1 MRSPVSSA
9 SALAVVFLL
18 LLSSQSRSAETPR
31 DQAWAILQANWNEN
45 STEKRVQ
52 AVRVLALL
60 PRDLRAL
67 ALAKKAASDETAEV
81 RAAAA
86 TVLGQLDGK
95 SSIELLHKLLGDKE
109 PSVALAAA
117 SALIPSKDPLAYE
130 AYYEF
135 LTGFRKTGNGL
146 IADQMKTLRDRKKM
160 AEIGIEDGIGFVP
173 YAGIGLS
180 AFKTLRA
187 DDVSPVRAAAAK
199 LLGSDPDPVS
209 GRALVI
215 ATTDK
220 SWLVKAA
227 ALEAIAKRGDPKLL
241 DGIVPTMM
249 DDNTSVRCTAAA
261 AVIRLSTI
269 TETSRKKPLRLPEHF
284 PKS

>member
-18 LLSSQSRSAETPR
+18 LTSSQSRSAETPR
-31 DQAWAILQANWNEN
+31 DRAWAILQANWNEN
-45 STEKRVQ
+45 GTEKRVQ

-60 PRDLRAL
+60 PGDLRAL
-67 ALAKKAASDETAEV
+67 ELVKKAASDETAEV

-86 TVLGQLDGK
+86 TVLGQLHGK
-95 SSIELLHKLLGDKE
+95 SSVELLHKLLADKE

-117 SALIPSKDPLAYE
+117 SALIPSKDPQAYE

-135 LTGFRKTGNGL
+135 LTGYRKTGNGMV
-146 IADQMKTLRDRKKM
+146 AEQMKTMRDPKKM
-160 AEIGIEDGIGFVP
+160 AEIGVEQGIGFIP

-180 AFKTLRA
+180 AFKALRE

-199 LLGSDPDPVS
+199 MLANDPDS
-209 GRALVI
+209 QTGRALVE
-215 ATTDK
+215 AATDK

-241 DGIVPTMM
+241 DGVVPVLM

-261 AVIRLSTI
+261 AVIRLSTLAAA
-269 TETSRKKPLRLPEHF
+269 SRKKP
-284 PKS
+284 

>member
-1 MRSPVSSA
+1 MRSVVSSA
-9 SALAVVFLL
+9 SALAIVFLSL
-18 LLSSQSRSAETPR
+18 ASSQSRSAQTPR
-31 DQAWAILQANWNEN
+31 DQAWAILQSNWNQK
-45 STEKRVQ
+45 STDKRVQ

-60 PRDLRAL
+60 PRDSRAL
-67 ALAKKAASDETAEV
+67 ELVKKAASDGKAEV

-86 TVLGQLDGK
+86 TVLGQLHGK
-95 SSIELLHKLLGDKE
+95 SSIELLHILLGDKE
-109 PSVALAAA
+109 PSVGLAAA
-117 SALIPSKDPLAYE
+117 SALIPSKDPLAYA

-135 LTGFRKTGNGL
+135 LTGYRKTGNGV
-146 IADQMKTLRDRKKM
+146 IANQMKMLRDPKKM

-173 YAGIGLS
+173 YASIGLS

-199 LLGSDPDPVS
+199 MLASDPDPVS
-209 GRALVI
+209 GQALVM

-220 SWLVKAA
+220 SWVVKTA

-241 DGIVPTMM
+241 DSIVPALM

-269 TETSRKKPLRLPEHF
+269 SEAPRKKP
-284 PKS
+284 

>member
-1 MRSPVSSA
+1 MRSPLSIA
-9 SALAVVFLL
+9 SALAVAFLL
-18 LLSSQSRSAETPR
+18 LASSQSRSAETPR
-31 DQAWAILQANWNEN
+31 DQAWAILQSNWNEKG
-45 STEKRVQ
+45 TEKRAQ

-60 PRDLRAL
+60 PRDSRAL
-67 ALAKKAASDETAEV
+67 ALAKEAASDETAEV

-86 TVLGQLDGK
+86 TVLGRLHDK
-95 SSIELLHKLLGDKE
+95 SSIQVLHKLLGDKE

-117 SALIPSKDPLAYE
+117 SALIPSNDPLAYE

-135 LTGFRKTGNGL
+135 LTGFRKTGNGM
-146 IADQMKTLRDRKKM
+146 IAEQMKTLRDPKKM

-209 GRALVI
+209 GQALVT

-241 DGIVPTMM
+241 DGVVPAMM
-249 DDNTSVRCTAAA
+249 DDNTAVRCTAAA

-269 TETSRKKPLRLPEHF
+269 AEGPRKKPLKLTEHL

>member
-1 MRSPVSSA
+1 MRSLRSSA
-9 SALAVVFLL
+9 CVLAVVFLL
-18 LLSSQSRSAETPR
+18 LASSPSRSAETPR

-52 AVRVLALL
+52 AIRVLALL

-67 ALAKKAASDETAEV
+67 DLVKKAASDGTAEV
-81 RAAAA
+81 RASAA
-86 TVLGQLDGK
+86 TVLGQLHGK
-95 SSIELLHKLLGDKE
+95 SSLALLHKLLEDKE
-109 PSVALAAA
+109 PSVVLAAA
-117 SALIPSKDPLAYE
+117 SALIPSKDPAAYE

-146 IADQMKTLRDRKKM
+146 IANQMKTLRDPKKM

-187 DDVSPVRAAAAK
+187 DDVSPVRAAAAIM
-199 LLGSDPDPVS
+199 LASDPDPAS
-209 GRALVI
+209 GQALVTAI
-215 ATTDK
+215 ADK
-220 SWLVKAA
+220 SWLVKTA

-241 DGIVPTMM
+241 DSIVPAMM

-261 AVIRLSTI
+261 AVIRLSSI
-269 TETSRKKPLRLPEHF
+269 TEAPRKKP
-284 PKS
+284 

>member
-1 MRSPVSSA
+1 MKMRSPVSIA

-18 LLSSQSRSAETPR
+18 VASSPSRSAETPR
-31 DQAWAILQANWNEN
+31 DQAWAILQANWNEH

-52 AVRVLALL
+52 AVRVLLLL
-60 PRDLRAL
+60 PRDVRAL
-67 ALAKKAASDETAEV
+67 ALAQKAATDETPEI
-81 RAAAA
+81 RATAA
-86 TVLGQLDGK
+86 TVLGQLHGK
-95 SSIELLHKLLGDKE
+95 SSVELLHKLLADKE

-117 SALIPSKDPLAYE
+117 SALISSKDPLAYE

-135 LTGFRKTGNGL
+135 LTGYRKTGNGM
-146 IADQMKTLRDRKKM
+146 IADQMKTLRDPKKM
-160 AEIGIEDGIGFVP
+160 AEIGVEQGIGFIP

-180 AFKTLRA
+180 AFKALRE

-199 LLGSDPDPVS
+199 MLASDSDS
-209 GRALVI
+209 ETSHALVQ

-241 DGIVPTMM
+241 DGIVPAMM
-249 DDNTSVRCTAAA
+249 DDNTAVRCTAAA

-269 TETSRKKPLRLPEHF
+269 AGASRKKP
-284 PKS
+284 

>member
-1 MRSPVSSA
+1 MRVLISTA

-18 LLSSQSRSAETPR
+18 LTASQSRSAETPR
-31 DQAWAILQANWNEN
+31 DRAWAILQSNWNEN
-45 STEKRVQ
+45 GTEKRVQ

-60 PRDLRAL
+60 PGDLRAVEL
-67 ALAKKAASDETAEV
+67 VKKAASDETAEV

-86 TVLGQLDGK
+86 TVLGQLHGK
-95 SSIELLHKLLGDKE
+95 SSVELLHKLLSDKE

-135 LTGFRKTGNGL
+135 LTGYRKTSNGMV
-146 IADQMKTLRDRKKM
+146 AEQMKTLRDPKKM
-160 AEIGIEDGIGFVP
+160 AEIGVEQGIGFIP

-180 AFKTLRA
+180 AFKALRE
-187 DDVSPVRAAAAK
+187 DDVSPVRAAAAIM
-199 LLGSDPDPVS
+199 LANDPDPVS
-209 GRALVI
+209 GQALI
-215 ATTDK
+215 TAITDK
-220 SWLVKAA
+220 SWVVKVA

-241 DGIVPTMM
+241 DGIVPALM

-261 AVIRLSTI
+261 AIIRLSTI
-269 TETSRKKPLRLPEHF
+269 AGAPRKKA
-284 PKS
+284 

>member
-1 MRSPVSSA
+1 MRSPISSA
-9 SALAVVFLL
+9 SALLVVFSLL
-18 LLSSQSRSAETPR
+18 ASSPSRSAETPR

-52 AVRVLALL
+52 VIRVLALL

-67 ALAKKAASDETAEV
+67 ELITKAASDGTAEV

-86 TVLGQLDGK
+86 TALGQLHGK
-95 SSIELLHKLLGDKE
+95 SSVELLHKLLQDKE
-109 PSVALAAA
+109 PSVDLAAA

-135 LTGFRKTGNGL
+135 LTGYRKTGNGM
-146 IADQMKTLRDRKKM
+146 IADQMKTLRDPKKM
-160 AEIGIEDGIGFVP
+160 AQIGIEEGIGFVP

-187 DDVSPVRAAAAK
+187 DDVSPVRAASAK
-199 LLGSDPDPVS
+199 MLAGDPDPVS
-209 GRALVI
+209 GEALVMT
-215 ATTDK
+215 TTDK
-220 SWLVKAA
+220 SWLVKTA

-241 DGIVPTMM
+241 DSIVPAMM
-249 DDNTSVRCTAAA
+249 DANTSVRSPAAA
-261 AVIRLSTI
+261 AVIRLSPI
-269 TETSRKKPLRLPEHF
+269 TEASRKKP
-284 PKS
+284 

>member
-1 MRSPVSSA
+1 MKMRSPVSIA
-9 SALAVVFLL
+9 SALAVVLL
-18 LLSSQSRSAETPR
+18 LLASSPSRSAETPR
-31 DQAWAILQANWNEN
+31 DQAWAILQANWNEH

-52 AVRVLALL
+52 AVRVLLLL
-60 PRDLRAL
+60 PRDVRAL
-67 ALAKKAASDETAEV
+67 ALAQKAATDETPEI
-81 RAAAA
+81 RATAA
-86 TVLGQLDGK
+86 TVLGQLHGK
-95 SSIELLHKLLGDKE
+95 SSVELLHKLLADKE

-117 SALIPSKDPLAYE
+117 SALISSKDPLAYE

-135 LTGFRKTGNGL
+135 LTGYRKTGNGM
-146 IADQMKTLRDRKKM
+146 IADQMKTLRDPKKM
-160 AEIGIEDGIGFVP
+160 AEIGVEQGIGFIP

-180 AFKTLRA
+180 AFKALRE

-199 LLGSDPDPVS
+199 MLASDSDS
-209 GRALVI
+209 ETSHALVQ

-241 DGIVPTMM
+241 DGIVPAMM
-249 DDNTSVRCTAAA
+249 DDNTAVRCTAAA

-269 TETSRKKPLRLPEHF
+269 AGASRKKP
-284 PKS
+284 

>member
-1 MRSPVSSA
+1 MRVPVSSA
-9 SALAVVFLL
+9 SAVAVVFLL
-18 LLSSQSRSAETPR
+18 LTSSQSRSTETPR
-31 DQAWAILQANWNEN
+31 DRAWAILQANWNEN
-45 STEKRVQ
+45 GTEKRVQ

-60 PRDLRAL
+60 PGDLRAL
-67 ALAKKAASDETAEV
+67 ELVKKAASDETAEV

-86 TVLGQLDGK
+86 TVLGQLHGK
-95 SSIELLHKLLGDKE
+95 SSVELLHKLLEDKE

-135 LTGFRKTGNGL
+135 LTGYRKTGNGMV
-146 IADQMKTLRDRKKM
+146 AEQMKTLRDPKKM
-160 AEIGIEDGIGFVP
+160 AEIGVEQGIGFIP

-180 AFKTLRA
+180 AFKALRE

-199 LLGSDPDPVS
+199 MLANDPDPVS
-209 GRALVI
+209 GQALVM

-227 ALEAIAKRGDPKLL
+227 ALEAIAKRGESKLL
-241 DGIVPTMM
+241 DGIVPAMM

-261 AVIRLSTI
+261 AIIRLSTI
-269 TETSRKKPLRLPEHF
+269 AGASRKKP
-284 PKS
+284 